1 MRAGRQ
7 TLLAREADRWAEGI
21 WKSGGRIRVADEMRR
36 LVELSPQE
44 SMRLLRSVSVGRI
57 VFTARALPAIRPVCH
72 LVDGDD
78 IVIRADDGAP
88 IVSALKSASGSVV
101 AYEADAIDPAGQLD
115 WSVTVVGVA
124 RRVSDPDEAAGY
136 RRALRPWTRDAKD
149 QVIAIH
155 ADVIRG
161 LRLVAVTPTPTAGA
175 PGAAPAEA

>member
-1 MRAGRQ
+1 
-7 TLLAREADRWAEGI
+7 
-21 WKSGGRIRVADEMRR
+21 MRR